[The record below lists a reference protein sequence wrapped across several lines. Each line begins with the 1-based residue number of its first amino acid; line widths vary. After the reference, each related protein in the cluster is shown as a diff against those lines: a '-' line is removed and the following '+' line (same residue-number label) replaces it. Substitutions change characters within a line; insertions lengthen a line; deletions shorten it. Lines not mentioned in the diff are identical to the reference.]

1 MAHYPY
7 SMAMFGDLI
16 LDMLKVADAKR
27 IVEIGADYGGMSGL
41 LADYAG
47 ANGGALTSIDPE
59 VQAGFLDWLKDHPE
73 VIHVVEPSLT
83 ALAHTGVADAYVID
97 GDHNWYTVFNELAL
111 IRGACRAAGTPLLAL
126 LHDVSWPCAR
136 RDFYYA
142 PERIPDAYRHVHSF
156 DAGASLDWE
165 GLEPGRGL
173 HGHGTLALAL
183 HEGGPMNG
191 VLTAVE
197 DFIEGATEQG
207 DDLCYAHVPGA
218 LGLGV
223 VFDAGA
229 HWADALSTLLL
240 PFHNNSL
247 IATLEE
253 NRLRNYLAAIEA
265 ERVQAPVS

>member
-1 MAHYPY
+1 
-7 SMAMFGDLI
+7 
-16 LDMLKVADAKR
+16 
-27 IVEIGADYGGMSGL
+27 MSGL
-41 LADYAG
+41 LADHAM
-47 ANGGALTSIDPE
+47 AEGGSLTSIDTA
-59 VQAGFLDWLKDHPE
+59 VQDGFLTWLQDHPD
-73 VIHVVEPSLT
+73 VRHVAEPSLD
-83 ALAHTGVADAYVID
+83 ALTHTPVADAYVID

-126 LHDVSWPCAR
+126 LHDVAWPCAR

-142 PERIPDAYRHVHSF
+142 PDRIPESFRHAHSF

-165 GLEPGRGL
+165 GLVPGRGL

-197 DFIEGATEQG
+197 DFIESAKAQG

-229 HWADALSTLLL
+229 PWADALSDLLV
-240 PFHNNSL
+240 PFHNNRL
-247 IATLEE
+247 IATLED

-265 ERVQAPVS
+265 ERQAA